1 MTDYRKYWVAAGV
14 EGRIDLKIGPALD
27 TLEEMLDTGHGGSVD
42 FAFID
47 ADKGNYVNYYKICLQ
62 LVRQGG
68 IVTLDNTLFKVTA
81 AVLY

>member
-1 MTDYRKYWVAAGV
+1 M
-14 EGRIDLKIGPALD
+14 
-27 TLEEMLDTGHGGSVD
+27 LETGHGGSVD

-68 IVTLDNTLFKVTA
+68 IVTLDNTLFKVRA

>member
-1 MTDYRKYWVAAGV
+1 
-14 EGRIDLKIGPALD
+14 
-27 TLEEMLDTGHGGSVD
+27 MLHTGHGGSVD

-68 IVTLDNTLFKVTA
+68 IVRFDNTLFKVRA
-81 AVLY
+81 AFLVLVLSVFSGESCGQQFYGENSQVNSRS